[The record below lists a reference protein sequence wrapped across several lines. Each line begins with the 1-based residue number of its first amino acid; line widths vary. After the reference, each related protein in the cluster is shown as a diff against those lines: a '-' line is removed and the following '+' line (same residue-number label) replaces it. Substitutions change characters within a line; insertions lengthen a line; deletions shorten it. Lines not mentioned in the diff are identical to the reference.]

1 MKIDNKEYEEIS
13 EEDAYELVDSPFAK
27 GIRCIKLEVIKL
39 TGGKVTRYF
48 REVKPAP
55 EFPIKIEMS
64 NGAYLTAFRNKAVD
78 FVWDRR
84 GIDTNFISPEE
95 DESFHNKDING
106 ILKALLYLETEYDII
121 KRLKELGK

>member
-1 MKIDNKEYEEIS
+1 MKILDKEYEEIS

-39 TGGKVTRYF
+39 TDGKVTRYF

-55 EFPIKIEMS
+55 EFPIKIKLCGGFLLEVTKNKS
-64 NGAYLTAFRNKAVD
+64 VILIPSFGNKLTLVEFGD
-78 FVWDRR
+78 
-84 GIDTNFISPEE
+84 
-95 DESFHNKDING
+95 NKDING

-121 KRLKELGK
+121 KRLKELR